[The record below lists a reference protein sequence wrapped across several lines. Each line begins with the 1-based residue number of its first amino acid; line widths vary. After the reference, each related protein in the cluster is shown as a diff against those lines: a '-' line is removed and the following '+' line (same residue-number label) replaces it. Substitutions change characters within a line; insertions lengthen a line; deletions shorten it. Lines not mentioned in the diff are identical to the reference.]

1 MRVLLVKTSSM
12 GDVVHT
18 FPAVTEALAA
28 RPDLEIDWL
37 VEEGF
42 ADIAR
47 LHPGVK
53 TVITVA
59 VRRWRKA
66 VSSAATWAEISAL
79 KARLRDRRYDLVLD
93 AQGLAKSAVLAKLAG
108 VRIEGLDRASLREPL
123 ARLFYARG
131 HNVPRDL
138 HAIERTRRLFGAV
151 FGYTPDL
158 ARLDYGLR
166 AARKSQPSV
175 MLLHGTS
182 WASKRWPAADWG
194 RLAGLVAE
202 RGLTP
207 VLTFASADEEAV
219 AREVA
224 RFEARTRVIPK
235 SRLSEIAAAIASSR
249 AVVGTDTGLTHLA
262 AAYDRP
268 TVAIFLSTAPG
279 LTGPKGR
286 AIDVLAPTLDCAPC
300 RRPECPKVA
309 KGEVA
314 PCVATVS
321 PERVI
326 AALDRLIAD
335 VSSGGRS

>member
-28 RPDLEIDWL
+28 RRDLEIDWL

-47 LHPGVK
+47 LHPGVRE
-53 TVITVA
+53 VITVA
-59 VRRWRKA
+59 VRRWRRA
-66 VSSAATWAEISAL
+66 VGDRATWAEISAL

-93 AQGLAKSAVLAKLAG
+93 AQGLAKSAILSKLAG
-108 VRIEGLDRASLREPL
+108 ARIEGLDRASLREPL
-123 ARLFYARG
+123 AAFFYARG
-131 HNVPRDL
+131 HHVSRDL
-138 HAIERTRRLFGAV
+138 HAIERTRRLFGLV
-151 FGYTPDL
+151 LGYMPDL
-158 ARLDYGLR
+158 GRLDYGLR
-166 AARKSQPSV
+166 AARKHQPSV

-194 RLAGLVAE
+194 RLATLIAD

-207 VLTFASADEEAV
+207 TLTFASADEEAV
-219 AREVA
+219 AREIATLEPRV
-224 RFEARTRVIPK
+224 RVIPK
-235 SRLSEIAAAIASSR
+235 SRLSEITAAIASAR

-286 AIDVLAPTLDCAPC
+286 AIDVLAPSLDCAPC
-300 RRPECPKVA
+300 RRPECPKVE
-309 KGEVA
+309 KGEIA

-321 PERVI
+321 PDRVI
-326 AALDRLIAD
+326 AALDRLLAAPTTGE
-335 VSSGGRS
+335 VS